1 MSSPPTPSCESL
13 PDQPQLPFSARL
25 LAPISSNPV
34 LGLGRARSSPS
45 VPSGQA
51 FPLAPC
57 MSWTDLDR
65 ARVHIH
71 ILIHIHRRPIMLVCV
86 YFCAQYQP
94 EQSCSSLVELP
105 RMKHLRGQALQTLDN
120 LSSSPCPS
128 HSRWC
133 FQPVRPLHIDS
144 HIQAK

>member
-1 MSSPPTPSCESL
+1 
-13 PDQPQLPFSARL
+13 LPFSARL

-105 RMKHLRGQALQTLDN
+105 RMKHLRGQALRMY
-120 LSSSPCPS
+120 SSPP
-128 HSRWC
+128 
-133 FQPVRPLHIDS
+133 QIPRPRTLEPWASSQGTSQDVDTLKIET
-144 HIQAK
+144 ICRRREPPPW